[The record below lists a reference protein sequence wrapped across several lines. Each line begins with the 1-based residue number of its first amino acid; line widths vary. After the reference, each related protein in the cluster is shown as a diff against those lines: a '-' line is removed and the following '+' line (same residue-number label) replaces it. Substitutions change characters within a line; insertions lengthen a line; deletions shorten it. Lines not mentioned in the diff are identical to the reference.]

1 VITVG
6 ELKTLL
12 KDQPDDRGVVLSI
25 DAEGNGYTPV
35 VTITEAL
42 WYQDPQHAWLG
53 DAYSADPE
61 DYEDDQFG
69 MPEGLPTVVVIE
81 PLN

>member
-25 DAEGNGYTPV
+25 DAEGNGHTPV
-35 VTITEAL
+35 MTITEAL
-42 WYQDPQHAWLG
+42 WDQDPQHAWIG
-53 DAYSADPE
+53 EAYSPHPD
-61 DYEDDQFG
+61 DYEAANP
-69 MPEGLPTVVVIE
+69 MPDYLPTVVVIE